1 MNEVTRSTTVILLFF
16 ALPLAG
22 AETLGS
28 ARKDARCTEYDPPGA
43 EELRNAEKLFAAAFS
58 PATEISALTRLARG
72 IDLEILPIV
81 REDDEIIVLREAPHA
96 LRGRGFFAFRRKDAR
111 PLALQAPHSWEDL
124 HTGLIAE
131 MLFLESHAAASAWNT
146 APRSTAVKGEN
157 RLADLAHLPD
167 SLLHAFTR
175 AFASAYPRGTLLQI
189 HGFDAGKRATREGS
203 GSAVILSDGTKSPP
217 IWVLDAAECLEV
229 ALSERVS
236 VYPRHVKELGAT
248 TNTQG
253 KVFQEIGHA
262 GFLHVEMDLELR
274 RRLKETEKLRN
285 AFLQCMPDIRK

>member
-1 MNEVTRSTTVILLFF
+1 MNEITKSSAVILFLL
-16 ALPLAG
+16 APPLAG

-28 ARKDARCTEYDPPGA
+28 ARKDVRCTEYESPGA
-43 EELRNAEKLFAAAFS
+43 EELRSAELLFAAAFS
-58 PATEISALTRLARG
+58 PATELSAIARLARG
-72 IDLEILPIV
+72 IDLEVLSIAGE
-81 REDDEIIVLREAPHA
+81 RDEILVLREAPHA

-111 PLALQAPHSWEDL
+111 PLALQAPHSSEDL
-124 HTGLIAE
+124 HTGRIAE
-131 MLFLESHAAASAWNT
+131 QLFLESQAAASAWNT
-146 APRSTAVKGEN
+146 APRSASVKGQN

-175 AFASAYPRGTLLQI
+175 AFAAAYPRGTLLQL
-189 HGFDAGKRATREGS
+189 HGFDAEKRATRDAS
-203 GSAVILSDGTKSPP
+203 SSAVILSDGTKSPP
-217 IWVLDAAECLEV
+217 PWVLEAAECLEQ

-262 GFLHVEMDLELR
+262 GFLHVEMDLDLR

-285 AFLQCMPDIRK
+285 AFLRCMPDIRK